1 MGKKLLSALL
11 SLCVVLALVPSFAWA
26 EGETETGGVRAAGE
40 AKVTIGG
47 GEEQSTTVG
56 SDGIHTFTASS
67 SDVFTFATSGDDGVS
82 GNNKN
87 QTGYFPKIVMPD
99 VASEAQANTYYV
111 LSRGQNEKG
120 LDDTT
125 LKTVLDAAM
134 TANSF
139 PHTYYEANAEHTLA
153 NWFQVYAATGDHAWG
168 TDNAAY
174 WPQLGNA
181 PVTNI
186 VVATKTSG
194 DSGNTY
200 TYEKYKF
207 DFTEATVPLPF
218 IVKGGTEVNTD
229 LASLKEG
236 MTVSDLQQD
245 VKAEATTSTL
255 GVKTIEVTGTSKYI
269 AFPEFEAD
277 SEGHYVAL
285 KLDAVDSLVTK
296 FTVTLSDNSTK
307 EMNPGDTLVWKINE
321 EKTNTKIPVKAAL
334 SGTNGANINYVIDCT
349 GVTLLP
355 KAADDQTTVESKGE
369 GDSAVVEVSKENTGK
384 VVLPADADENL
395 SKMTVEIKSVEDAD
409 VSGTSIDEAIKN
421 AIDNAAA
428 KIVEVT
434 VKLND
439 EEQFTGDS
447 ALAAGKELTITISG
461 LTAGKTYYVFCLKGD
476 SVTSYGRKTLD
487 VGESE
492 ISVKTRHLT
501 QFAAVPQP
509 EDEAAA
515 QALENAVKQVTK
527 EPTTVVGG
535 AHVSGDVTPEQP
547 EQPGS
552 LGITFTAASNSIG
565 PKATVT
571 GLTAG
576 TATVQIAKAAN
587 TAPAVIFTMTPSAGK
602 VEFNVNAGSVVT
614 VWDGAV
620 TFANG
625 SPSGTVPSH
634 VSGTAQ

>member
-40 AKVTIGG
+40 AKVTIGD

-87 QTGYFPKIVMPD
+87 QTGYFPKIVMPA
-99 VASEAQANTYYV
+99 VANEAQANTYYV

-125 LKTVLDAAM
+125 LKTVLDAA
-134 TANSF
+134 TTNNNLQNNPYTHEGS
-139 PHTYYEANAEHTLA
+139 TLA
-153 NWFQVYAATGDHAWG
+153 TWFQVYTAAQWG
-168 TDNAAY
+168 NVNSAY
-174 WPQLGNA
+174 WPQIGNA

-186 VVATKTSG
+186 VVVTK
-194 DSGNTY
+194 DNDTY

-207 DFTEATVPLPF
+207 DFTGATVPLPF
-218 IVKGGTEVNTD
+218 TAKGGTEVNTD